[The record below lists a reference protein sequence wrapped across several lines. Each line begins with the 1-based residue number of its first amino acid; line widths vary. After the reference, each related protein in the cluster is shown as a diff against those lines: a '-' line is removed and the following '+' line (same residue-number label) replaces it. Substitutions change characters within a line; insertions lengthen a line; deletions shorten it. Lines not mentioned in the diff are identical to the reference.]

1 MKFKESIS
9 KHRIINNKI
18 GFYLVTII
26 CTIIVSLGVST
37 KCNAAVSDLAY
48 IKSNTTSADNEYKQY
63 FEKDNYEW
71 YGQYNPDYKKI
82 DIHMATGMVMQKTHM
97 EKLFG

>member
-1 MKFKESIS
+1 MKSEKSIS

-18 GFYLVTII
+18 GFYIVTIL

-48 IKSNTTSADNEYKQY
+48 IRSNTTSWENEYKLY
-63 FEKDNYEW
+63 FDKTTMSGLVNIILITKKDIQMSI
-71 YGQYNPDYKKI
+71 GR
-82 DIHMATGMVMQKTHM
+82 
-97 EKLFG
+97 

>member
-18 GFYLVTII
+18 GFYIVTII

-48 IKSNTTSADNEYKQY
+48 IKSNCWTGA
-63 FEKDNYEW
+63 
-71 YGQYNPDYKKI
+71 KI
-82 DIHMATGMVMQKTHM
+82 
-97 EKLFG
+97 LLSYYS

>member
-18 GFYLVTII
+18 GFYIVAII

-37 KCNAAVSDLAY
+37 KCNAVVSDLVY
-48 IKSNTTSADNEYKQY
+48 IKSNC
-63 FEKDNYEW
+63 
-71 YGQYNPDYKKI
+71 
-82 DIHMATGMVMQKTHM
+82 
-97 EKLFG
+97 

>member
-1 MKFKESIS
+1 MKSEKSIS

-18 GFYLVTII
+18 GFYIVTIL

-48 IKSNTTSADNEYKQY
+48 IRSNTTSWENEYKQY
-63 FEKDNYEW
+63 FEKTTMSGLVNIILIT
-71 YGQYNPDYKKI
+71 KK
-82 DIHMATGMVMQKTHM
+82 DIQMSIGR
-97 EKLFG
+97 